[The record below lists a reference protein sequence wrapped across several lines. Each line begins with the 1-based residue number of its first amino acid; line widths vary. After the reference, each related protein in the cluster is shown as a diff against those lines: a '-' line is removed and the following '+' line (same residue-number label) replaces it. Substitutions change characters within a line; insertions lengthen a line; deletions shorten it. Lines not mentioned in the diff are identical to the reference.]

1 MLKFMLAARRRPDT
15 PQQRYFYEWGIVH
28 VSLMLQTPSVM
39 DSFRRYVQH
48 YSISGIS
55 DDMLIYPL
63 SPMAWDNMADHVV
76 DDYEAIGLPF
86 KDQDYPNRM
95 QPHKFGDDAFA
106 VELLDWE
113 TLYEEEGFYAGGVK
127 LIHWLRK
134 RPGLS
139 HDEFNAAWRHHGET
153 MLQTVP
159 AGLIRKLV
167 IDKHVPMDPAVFKGT
182 LFEFGNVGHYG
193 GVEEVWFRSVED
205 VASLRGDAALY
216 QALRDSYDTFVDR
229 ADTFSMVTTERVVY
243 DFITPG
249 HISPKASVLIPGTLE
264 YQVDNQGYSG
274 WNVPGWDKDLYA

>member
-15 PQQRYFYEWGIVH
+15 PQQRYFYEWGIIH

-48 YSISGIS
+48 YSISGID
-55 DDMLIYPL
+55 DDMLVYPL
-63 SPMAWDNMADHVV
+63 STMDWDNMADHVV

-113 TLYEEEGFYAGGVK
+113 TLYEEDGFYAGGVK

-134 RPGLS
+134 RPELS
-139 HDEFNAAWRHHGET
+139 YDEFNAAWREHGRKMVE
-153 MLQTVP
+153 MAP
-159 AGLIRKLV
+159 SGLIRKLV
-167 IDKHVPMDPAVFKGT
+167 IDKHVPMDPSVFKGT
-182 LFEFGNVGHYG
+182 LFEFGNVGHYA
-193 GVEEVWFRSVED
+193 GVEEIWFREVD
-205 VASLRGDAALY
+205 DLAALRRDPVLY
-216 QALRDSYDTFVDR
+216 QTLRDSYATFVDPD
-229 ADTFSMVTTERVVY
+229 DTFAMVTTERVIY

-249 HISPKASVLIPGTLE
+249 HISPTASVLIPGTLE
-264 YQVDNQGYSG
+264 AAVDKQGYHG
-274 WNVPGWDKDLYA
+274 WNVPGWDKDLYK